1 MSSRALKQVATRVGE
16 DRWAVVTN
24 TAARA
29 GALFALVVTT
39 LLVARV
45 GGTREV
51 GIYTMLRI
59 IPGLAGV
66 LLSAGLP
73 GAVAYFVAG
82 PGTGNRRLRPTI
94 VAIMVAGGLLGLGLW
109 VVGSPV
115 LQPAFFRELSIGLVA
130 VAGLA
135 VPSQLIVAVSKSC
148 CQGTNDMTGANLVI
162 FLEEA
167 MFLPAYGVLVAVGFH
182 GHATILASLIL
193 ADVATAVPAWWRL
206 ARRGF
211 FARHHFGRPSVV
223 LGRQVAGYG
232 VRGQLGGFM
241 SLINLRLDHAILGAI
256 AGNGVLGVYAIA
268 SKFAELLRLVPT
280 ALSYVLYPRFA
291 RTTAEAATREARSV
305 LRTAGL
311 LTAGAAVVLGVAA
324 GLLPLV
330 YGSAFAG
337 AVGPAR
343 ILLIGLAGE
352 GIAGV
357 VTAYLYGR
365 GRPGLNSLAMG
376 AGVIVTVALDLA
388 LIKPFGAVGAAWAS
402 AAAYLVTDLALVA
415 WFVTTSRSRSTRLV
429 PAMAVGGGQ

>member
-1 MSSRALKQVATRVGE
+1 MSSRTLRRVAARVGE
-16 DRWAVVTN
+16 DRWPVVTN

-29 GALFALVVTT
+29 GALFTLVVAT

-45 GGTREV
+45 GGAREV

-82 PGTGNRRLRPTI
+82 PTTGDRRLRPTI
-94 VAIMVAGGLLGLGLW
+94 VAIMVAGSLLGLGLW
-109 VVGSPV
+109 VAGSFL
-115 LQPAFFRELSIGLVA
+115 LQPAFFRELSLGFVVVA
-130 VAGLA
+130 ALA
-135 VPSQLIVAVSKSC
+135 VPSQLVVAVSKSC
-148 CQGTNDMTGANLVI
+148 CQGGNDMGGANLVI

-167 MFLPAYGVLVAVGFH
+167 MFLPAYALLVAFGVH
-182 GHATILASLIL
+182 GHATILAGLVL
-193 ADVATAVPAWWRL
+193 ADLATAVPAWWRL

-211 FARHHFGRPSVV
+211 FASHHFGRPSIA

-232 VRGQLGGFM
+232 LRGQLGGLM
-241 SLINLRLDHAILGAI
+241 SLINLRLDHAILGAF
-256 AGNGVLGVYAIA
+256 AGNSVLGVYAIA

-291 RTTAEAATREARSV
+291 RSTPETATREARSM
-305 LRTAGL
+305 LRSAGL
-311 LTAGAAVVLGVAA
+311 LTAAAAAILGLAA
-324 GLLPLV
+324 GVLPLI
-330 YGSAFAG
+330 YGRSFSG

-357 VTAYLYGR
+357 ITAYLYGR

-376 AGVIVTVALDLA
+376 AGVVVTVALDVA

-402 AAAYLVTDLALVA
+402 AVAYLVTDLALVA
-415 WFVTTSRSRSTRLV
+415 WFVSTSRSRSTRLV
-429 PAMAVGGGQ
+429 PALAVSAGR

>member
-1 MSSRALKQVATRVGE
+1 MAERVGE
-16 DRWAVVTN
+16 DRWPVVTN

-29 GALFALVVTT
+29 GALTALVVTT

-82 PGTGNRRLRPTI
+82 PTTGDRRMRPTI
-94 VAIMVAGGLLGLGLW
+94 VAIMVAGGLIGLGLW
-109 VVGSPV
+109 VAGSFV
-115 LQPAFFRELSIGLVA
+115 LQPAFFRELSLGFVA
-130 VAGLA
+130 VAALA
-135 VPSQLIVAVSKSC
+135 VPSQLLVAVSKSC
-148 CQGTNDMTGANLVI
+148 CQGSNDMTGANLVI

-167 MFLPAYGVLVAVGFH
+167 MFLPAYALLVAMGFH
-182 GHATILASLIL
+182 GHATILASLVL
-193 ADVATAVPAWWRL
+193 ADVATALPAWWRL
-206 ARRGF
+206 AGRGF
-211 FARHHFGRPSVV
+211 FASHHFGRPSLA

-232 VRGQLGGFM
+232 LRGQLGGLM

-256 AGNGVLGVYAIA
+256 AGNSVLGVYAIA

-291 RTTAEAATREARSV
+291 KASAETATREARIV
-305 LRTAGL
+305 LRSAGL
-311 LTAGAAVVLGVAA
+311 LTAAAAAVLALSA
-324 GLLPLV
+324 GFVPLV
-330 YGSAFAG
+330 YGRSFSG

-376 AGVIVTVALDLA
+376 AGVAVTVVLDLA

-415 WFVTTSRSRSTRLV
+415 WFVATSRNRSRGLV
-429 PAMAVGGGQ
+429 PVLAVGASR